1 MTPTPPVI
9 PVWPVIIKHDGDDE
23 LTYVASL
30 SDWQADPALS
40 AYPYQD
46 TDILIDADGQV
57 FELHYDNINSSVRLN
72 YTQMAISLSR
82 FSELVQMHMA
92 RLEQCCISKITFKNY
107 QQGFDLVASSGD
119 AT

>member
-1 MTPTPPVI
+1 MTPTLSAR

-40 AYPYQD
+40 AYLYQD
-46 TDILIDADGQV
+46 TDILIDANGQV
-57 FELHYDNINSSVRLN
+57 FELQFDKFSNSVNLN
-72 YTQMAISLSR
+72 YTQMAISLNR
-82 FSELVQMHMA
+82 FSELVQMHLA
-92 RLEQCCISKITFKNY
+92 RLEQCCISKATFKNY
-107 QQGFDLVASSGD
+107 QQGFDLVASSSD